1 MRFIRLKIGIVR
13 GVFGQKR
20 LFSCTKRQEKNTNL
34 TDEPVK
40 YSTSKAKTWDSINS
54 FTSVTSRTQPTSQPF
69 IVAISTF
76 IFLAYFI
83 LIREENDLD
92 KKVSKPLEENVPN
105 IKEMTL
111 KHQILQYE
119 QMGLDT
125 RELREA
131 LKKELELKK
140 ATKNN

>member
-1 MRFIRLKIGIVR
+1 MRFFNFKIGVLR
-13 GVFGQKR
+13 GILVQRR
-20 LFSCTKRQEKNTNL
+20 LFSTSHKNTKNTNL

-40 YSTSKAKTWDSINS
+40 YSTSKAKTWDSIDS
-54 FTSVTSRTQPTSQPF
+54 FTSKTSRTQPTSQPF
-69 IVAISTF
+69 IVALSTL

-83 LIREENDLD
+83 LVREENALD

-111 KHQILQYE
+111 KHQILKYE

-131 LKKELELKK
+131 LKKELMNKK
-140 ATKNN
+140 ATN

>member
-1 MRFIRLKIGIVR
+1 MQYLKLNIPKVVR
-13 GVFGQKR
+13 VILGQR
-20 LFSCTKRQEKNTNL
+20 SLFLTSNKLANNSNL

-54 FTSVTSRTQPTSQPF
+54 FTSKTTRTQPTSQPF
-69 IVAISTF
+69 IVALSTF

-83 LIREENDLD
+83 LIREENALD
-92 KKVSKPLEENVPN
+92 KKVSRPLEESVPD

-119 QMGLDT
+119 QMGLNT

-131 LKKELELKK
+131 LRKEIELKK
-140 ATKNN
+140 KANK